1 MDYKFKNIQLMDFI
15 KTLTIYRG
23 LTLRKL
29 LIKLHNEKGYSKSY
43 SGFYNK
49 LKYKTLKFSE
59 ICDIA
64 ESLEYEIILKDIKLL
79 SKK

>member
-23 LTLRKL
+23 LNLKKL
-29 LIKLHNEKGYSKSY
+29 LEKLHDEKGYSSSY

-49 LKYKTLKFSE
+49 LKNKTLKFSE

-64 ESLEYEIILKDIKLL
+64 ESLEYEIVLKDTKLL
-79 SKK
+79 PEK